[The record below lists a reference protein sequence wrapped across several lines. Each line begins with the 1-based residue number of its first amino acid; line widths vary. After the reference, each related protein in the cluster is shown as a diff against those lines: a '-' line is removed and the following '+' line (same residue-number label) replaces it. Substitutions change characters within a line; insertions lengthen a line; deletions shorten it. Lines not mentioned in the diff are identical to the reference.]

1 MYAGPDLAPYCNGLI
16 DTGLCRLST
25 VDSILPDIPPSHG
38 SIATHV
44 RQSKFGRAVIQ
55 KLSENPRLRDSAAP
69 TLHHA
74 DLHKRNIFVADDD
87 PTIITGFTDW
97 QSSSIEPAFEYA
109 GVIPDF
115 VPPEPHLSSKDQPA
129 DINAELCRRAFE
141 ACLQALVPR
150 LSAANALDDDLL
162 RPFRHCH
169 RIWRD
174 GAVAFTQELIDISNR
189 WKELGLP
196 NSCPYPLPTSGGLV
210 VYQKDYEAFTTALGL
225 EQKLIDLLD
234 TTPDGWVPNHL
245 WEATKAAHREA
256 FETTVHA
263 FENAETIDDQ
273 SMSVEELKKIWPF
286 DIEL

>member
-1 MYAGPDLAPYCNGLI
+1 MYAGPDLAAYCNGLI
-16 DTGLCRLST
+16 DTGLSRLPT
-25 VDSILPDIPPSHG
+25 VDATLSDRQPSHD

-44 RQSKFGRAVIQ
+44 LLLKFGRAVIQ
-55 KLSENPRLRDSAAP
+55 KLSEDPRLRDSAAP

-74 DLHKRNIFVADDD
+74 DLHKRNIFVADED
-87 PTIITGFTDW
+87 PTIITGFIDW
-97 QSSSIEPAFEYA
+97 QPSSIEPAFEYA

-115 VPPEPHLSSKDQPA
+115 AAPKPQPSSEDQLA

-162 RPFRHCH
+162 RPFRYCH
-169 RIWRD
+169 RTWRD
-174 GAVAFTQELIDISNR
+174 GAVSFKQELIDISNR

-196 NSCPYPLPTSGGLV
+196 KSCPYPLPTSGDLV
-210 VYQKDYEAFTTALGL
+210 VHQKDYEAFTTALGL
-225 EQKLIDLLD
+225 KQKLIDLLD
-234 TTPDGWVPNHL
+234 TPPDGWVPNHL

-256 FETTVHA
+256 FETIVQA
-263 FENAETIDDQ
+263 VENAETTDDQ

-286 DIEL
+286 DIES